1 MKELIKKVLKT
12 DNMKEIEKF
21 NDGFGKTT
29 VYGIETD
36 NHILKVWNSSNHSSF
51 NHGEALKRIAEYLI
65 DDETAGNF
73 DDGWMHEIMFEV
85 IEK

>member
-1 MKELIKKVLKT
+1 MKELIKKALNT

-21 NDGFGKTT
+21 DDGFGKTT

-36 NHILKVWNSSNHSSF
+36 NYILKVWNSSNHSSF
-51 NHGEALKRIAEYLI
+51 NHEEALKRITEFLI
-65 DDETAGNF
+65 DEEMSGNF
-73 DDGWMHEIMFEV
+73 DDGWFHEIMFEV